1 MAQENPPL
9 PPAPLAR
16 HLAGLIPGAS
26 LCATALPLAPALR
39 LWLLGPNVPA
49 GPLAP
54 AAAAQLQD
62 TPPYWAFCWASGHA
76 LAAEILTGRVP
87 VAGKRIV
94 DFGTGSGVVALAAA
108 RAGAAAVYAVD
119 EDPLALAAV
128 RANARLNGIEG
139 VETVPSLDAVPTYDL
154 LLLADVLYDPANRPL
169 VDDLRARAPSL
180 FVADARVPPAQLTG
194 WRCLGAQEAAT
205 LPDLDES
212 PLFRTVRFYAPER
225 DCEA

>member
-212 PLFRTVRFYAPER
+212 PLFRTVRFYQPEATP
-225 DCEA
+225 EA